1 MSRFLVYFTMVF
13 GFCGMATATDY
24 YVAPAGNDANTG
36 TSPSQA
42 WRTLQRA
49 ANVVSPGD
57 QVLVADGSYAG
68 FTLDRAGTL
77 GQRIEFRALGD
88 GLDVTSG
95 SNRDRIELY
104 LAHYVTLDGFRVSGA
119 TRSGIAVLG
128 EPDDEVTGVTIRNCR
143 CSNNGTWGIFT
154 GYAREV
160 TLENNECAFSG
171 TQHGIYVSNSADYP
185 VIRFNVCHHN
195 ACSGIQINADPSLD
209 GDGIISHAR
218 VESNVCY
225 GNGAVGG
232 AALNF
237 ASVRDSLICNN
248 ELYGNTAG
256 GIALWD
262 DGYGSGMGCR
272 DNRICNNTV
281 RQAPGGRWAFNMI
294 NGSTGNLV
302 CNNIFLSDA
311 GGGARGGIETDSSSL
326 PGLVSDHNVMVQAS
340 LDDTLLSLAAWR
352 TASGGRDLQSFS
364 ATAAQLFGEGLAPK
378 AGSPAIDA
386 GIVLPDVPADFLGS
400 CRPMGTSTD
409 IGAREFYQTPF
420 TRFSADTFTDL
431 LWREAASG
439 DTVIWDLGA
448 GLSVVGGAFL
458 ARVAPEWGISATA
471 DFDRDGVTDLLWRHA
486 GTGDNAVW
494 FLDASGPSVVVASTA
509 PFPTVDPQ
517 WRVSAAADLNRDGKA
532 DLVWRHT
539 GTGDLAAWFLD
550 GIAVTGSAPIA
561 RVATTWD
568 LAGVA
573 DFNHDACPDLFWRNT
588 ATGDN
593 AVWYLVGT
601 SPASAVSFQPVPVSW
616 DLATL
621 GDFNGDGN
629 ADLLW
634 RNRTTGDNAV
644 WFLGGIA
651 VKGTGRIQPVATNWL
666 VCN

>member
-1 MSRFLVYFTMVF
+1 MRRFLIYFAMVF
-13 GFCGMATATDY
+13 GFCGMAAATDY

-49 ANVVSPGD
+49 ADAVSPGD
-57 QVLVADGSYAG
+57 RVLVADGSYAG
-68 FTLDRAGTL
+68 FTLERAGTPTR
-77 GQRIEFRALGD
+77 RIEFRALGT

-128 EPDDEVTGVTIRNCR
+128 EPDDEVIGVTIRNCR

-154 GYAREV
+154 GYARKV

-209 GDGIISHAR
+209 GDGIISYAR
-218 VESNVCY
+218 VENNICFD
-225 GNGAVGG
+225 NGAVGG

-237 ASVRDSLICNN
+237 ASVRDSMICNN

-281 RQAPGGRWAFNMI
+281 RQAAGGRWAFNMI

-340 LDDTLLSLAAWR
+340 LDDTVLSLAAWQSG
-352 TASGGRDLQSFS
+352 SGGQDLHSFS
-364 ATAAQLFGEGLAPK
+364 ATAALLFGEGFALKP
-378 AGSPAIDA
+378 GSPAIDA
-386 GIVLPDVPADFLGS
+386 GVVLPDVPADILGN
-400 CRPMGTSTD
+400 CRPMGISTD
-409 IGAREFYQTPF
+409 LGSREFFQTPF
-420 TRFSADTFTDL
+420 TRFYEDACTDL
-431 LWREAASG
+431 LWRESNSG
-439 DTVIWDLGA
+439 DTVTWNLGS
-448 GLSVVGGAFL
+448 GSSVTGGNFL
-458 ARVAPEWGISATA
+458 ARVAPEWIIAATA
-471 DFDRDGVTDLLWRHA
+471 DFNHDGVSDLMWRH
-486 GTGDNAVW
+486 TVSGDNAVW
-494 FLDASGPSVVVASTA
+494 FLTRSGPDVVVSTTASFPAVSPPWKVTAST
-509 PFPTVDPQ
+509 
-517 WRVSAAADLNRDGKA
+517 DLNRDGKT

-550 GIAVTGSAPIA
+550 GITVTGSAPIA
-561 RVATTWD
+561 RVATIWD
-568 LAGVA
+568 IAGVA
-573 DFNHDACPDLFWRNT
+573 DLNHDACPDIFWRNT

-593 AVWYLVGT
+593 AVWYLAGT
-601 SPASAVSFQPVPVSW
+601 SPTSAVSFQPVPVSW
-616 DLATL
+616 DLETL

-634 RNRTTGDNAV
+634 RNRATGDNAV
-644 WFLGGIA
+644 WFLDGIA
-651 VKGTGRIQPVATNWL
+651 VKGTGTIQPVPTNWA